1 MGRKASRIE
10 AAGYARMRAELVE
23 SEGQRRRRV
32 ASRIRNG
39 LLNHVAQTL
48 VELARRGAIPDQ
60 WMTTGRINKVLDARG
75 YWSNHPDVMAAFL
88 SSQACEETV
97 EKALVALTT
106 SYPDLWVGVGRH
118 FKPAG
123 RDWNT
128 YAAHKANR
136 IRMEYPDENR
146 TAYSIGSDGASILFA
161 HDHYESDPRARQEV
175 GLLRKY
181 LQENG
186 IPELGFGLSKDRKT
200 WVMVVWSQ
208 DDTALAKA
216 LFDAWQTTFS

>member
-1 MGRKASRIE
+1 MGN
-10 AAGYARMRAELVE
+10 ARMRTETAETE
-23 SEGQRRRRV
+23 AQRRRRV

-48 VELARRGAIPDQ
+48 VELARQGTIPNQ
-60 WMTTGRINKVLDARG
+60 WLTAEQINRILDERG
-75 YWSNHPDVMAAFL
+75 YWVHHPDVMAAFL
-88 SSQACEETV
+88 SPDACEQTI
-97 EKALVALTT
+97 EKALRGLTG
-106 SYPDLWVGVGRH
+106 SYPDLWVGVGRQ

-136 IRMEYPDENR
+136 IRMEYPSEER
-146 TAYSIGSDGASILFA
+146 TAYFIGSDGASILFA
-161 HDHYESDPRARQEV
+161 HDDYETDPRARQEV
-175 GLLRKY
+175 SLLRQY

-186 IPELGFGLSKDRKT
+186 IPELGFGLSADRRT

-208 DDTALAKA
+208 DDKALAKA
-216 LFDAWQTTFS
+216 LFDAWHTAFNVEAEIQF